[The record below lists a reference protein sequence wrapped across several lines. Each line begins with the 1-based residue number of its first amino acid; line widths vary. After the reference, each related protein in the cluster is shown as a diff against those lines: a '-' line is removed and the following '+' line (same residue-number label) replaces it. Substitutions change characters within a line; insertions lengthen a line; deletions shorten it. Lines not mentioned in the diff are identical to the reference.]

1 MTSAT
6 GLIDPAVRRRRWL
19 LFAVVGALVIGTDQ
33 LSKLW
38 IDATFLEASAHP
50 LPGATQPTQ
59 VLGDLV
65 RIAKNYNT
73 GGIFG
78 LFGNSAP
85 ILALSSTV
93 VIALIVV
100 YQARE
105 GIREAWPLSLG
116 LGLLLGGAIGNFLD
130 RVRLGAVIDWVDMG
144 IGDWRWYTFNVA
156 DAAISTSMV
165 ILILVALLGDRLKRR
180 ASAPLAG

>member
-1 MTSAT
+1 MI
-6 GLIDPAVRRRRWL
+6 GRAVRRRRWL
-19 LFAVVGALVIGTDQ
+19 LFAAVGALVIVADQ
-33 LSKLW
+33 ASKAW
-38 IDATFLEASAHP
+38 IDATFLEANVHP
-50 LPGATQPTQ
+50 LPGAAQPTQ

-93 VIALIVV
+93 VIVLIVI

-105 GIREAWPLSLG
+105 GIREAWPLSLA
-116 LGLLLGGAIGNFLD
+116 LGLLLGGAIGNFVD
-130 RVRLGAVIDWVDMG
+130 RVRLGSVIDWVDMG
-144 IGDWRWYTFNVA
+144 LGDLRFYTFNVA
-156 DAAISTSMV
+156 DAAISTSLL
-165 ILILVALLGDRLKRR
+165 ILILVALLGDRLTQRTSVSPV
-180 ASAPLAG
+180 A